1 MYTLKKLKMKNKS
14 LRKEIILD
22 ARGVE
27 CPIPVL
33 KARKLAQSTK
43 NGDKIKVLCTDPL
56 AEMDFKHYCE
66 QSNFKYINCTKK
78 NNELIIKYQIVKS

>member
-1 MYTLKKLKMKNKS
+1 MEDTVENN
-14 LRKEIILD
+14 EIELD
-22 ARGVE
+22 TCGAE

-33 KARKLAQSTK
+33 KARKLSQTLK
-43 NGDKIKVLCTDPL
+43 HGDIVKVIATDPL
-56 AEMDFKHYCE
+56 AEIDFQHYCE